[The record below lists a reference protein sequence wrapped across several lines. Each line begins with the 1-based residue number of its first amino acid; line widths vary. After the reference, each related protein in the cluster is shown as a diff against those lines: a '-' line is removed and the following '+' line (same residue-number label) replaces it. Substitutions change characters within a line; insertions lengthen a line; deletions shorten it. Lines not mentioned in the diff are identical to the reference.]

1 MCTIQHQV
9 QFVDTFTRLL
19 ASLFNNSTPERCSLR
34 LKQALVA
41 TKKTKGPAVLG
52 WSQICPP
59 TNTIWYS
66 GNWIAYHLWF
76 CNYALLFFFVFSFF
90 FWGGGQYVVGA
101 GTETFYTT
109 DAVELGG
116 WVQIAFGRWQW
127 GRLFNNQLPTIRS
140 RSLFNTILTL
150 TSSHQKVTFV
160 QLDQLLIQSG

>member
-41 TKKTKGPAVLG
+41 TKKTKGGWPAVLG
-52 WSQICPP
+52 SSQICPP

-66 GNWIAYHLWF
+66 GNWIAYHVHSYTTCDFAIMRCCFFLSS
-76 CNYALLFFFVFSFF
+76 LFFLG
-90 FWGGGQYVVGA
+90 GGGQYVVGA

-116 WVQIAFGRWQW
+116 C
-127 GRLFNNQLPTIRS
+127 RLHLVGGNGADYSITNFQLSDPAHYSI
-140 RSLFNTILTL
+140 LF
-150 TSSHQKVTFV
+150 
-160 QLDQLLIQSG
+160 